1 MWELTAKN
9 ELLNVIILYLPW
21 NYMHPQYHEIICVRC
36 IKWAIEI
43 IIHKFY
49 FQIACCNAI
58 RNIVSRS
65 KQYVQEF
72 VSLDIEDLLNSVR
85 RTYPQSDASVKA
97 ALRDLGLKVEL
108 KEEWKGTGVK
118 VSNDSTSTIKDIPE
132 EVWRDQSN
140 TLYIEH
146 LYVPFYF
153 S

>member
-1 MWELTAKN
+1 
-9 ELLNVIILYLPW
+9 
-21 NYMHPQYHEIICVRC
+21 MHPQYHEIICVQ
-36 IKWAIEI
+36 WAIEI

-97 ALRDLGLKVEL
+97 ALRDLRLKVEL
-108 KEEWKGTGVK
+108 KEEWQGTGVK
-118 VSNDSTSTIKDIPE
+118 VSNDSTSAIKDIPE

>member
-1 MWELTAKN
+1 MGTDGKKWIIECNNTVLAMELYA
-9 ELLNVIILYLPW
+9 
-21 NYMHPQYHEIICVRC
+21 PQYHEIISSCSQ
-36 IKWAIEI
+36 WAIEI

-146 LYVPFYF
+146 LYVQFYF

>member
-9 ELLNVIILYLPW
+9 ELLNVIILYSPW
-21 NYMHPQYHEIICVRC
+21 NYMHPQYHEIICVQ
-36 IKWAIEI
+36 WAIEI

-140 TLYIEH
+140 TLYIKH

>member
-1 MWELTAKN
+1 
-9 ELLNVIILYLPW
+9 
-21 NYMHPQYHEIICVRC
+21 MHPQYHEIICVQ
-36 IKWAIEI
+36 WAIEI

>member
-1 MWELTAKN
+1 MGTDGKKWIIECNNTVLAMELYAPP
-9 ELLNVIILYLPW
+9 ISW
-21 NYMHPQYHEIICVRC
+21 NHLRTSQ
-36 IKWAIEI
+36 WAIEI

-140 TLYIEH
+140 TFYIEH